1 MNANRIL
8 KIAVVIVLTV
18 AITLG
23 IPGTFAKYT
32 DSKNYKIVVDYTPT
46 VKKDTATS
54 TGSTNMKTV
63 SYEAEHD
70 GYYAIIIRGGNGAM
84 GLGGISRGQT
94 VYNNNGSVGGYVYA
108 CIYAKIGDKISAC
121 IGNSG
126 IVPSGK
132 TTNPGENSMGIAF
145 GAKGDSHNLSTTSS
159 SGSGGAATIV
169 TVNGS
174 LAAVAAGGGGGGGN
188 DSTIFSAV
196 AKDGKNGGAGGN
208 INNASNRQ
216 TKSNGFVVYY
226 GYDGGGSEN
235 MPGKGG
241 TTSGG
246 AKGKSPSSFL
256 YGGDGAS
263 GSTMNVAALSGGNG
277 GAGATFGGGGGGGYA
292 GGGGGCGSGMSYA
305 ASGGGGGSSAIL
317 LTNNGKTSLKLNS
330 SALAKIFELAGYSAD
345 FNSYSGGFAIVAY
358 LNDGN
363 DTSQYS
369 GGTF

>member
-84 GLGGISRGQT
+84 GLGGLSWGQT

-126 IVPSGK
+126 TVPSGT
-132 TTNPGENSMGIAF
+132 TTNPGKNSMGIAS
-145 GAKGDSHNLSTTSS
+145 GAKGDHYHGSTASS

-169 TVNGS
+169 TVNG
-174 LAAVAAGGGGGGGN
+174 AIVAIAAGGGGGGGH
-188 DSTIFSAV
+188 DGTLFDAL
-196 AKDGKNGGAGGN
+196 AKDGKPGGKGGN
-208 INNASNRQ
+208 INNDSTSQKKDNE
-216 TKSNGFVVYY
+216 FIVYF
-226 GYDGGGSEN
+226 GYDGSGSKK

-246 AKGKSPSSFL
+246 AKGESPSAL
-256 YGGDGAS
+256 YGEDGKA
-263 GSTMNVAALSGGNG
+263 GSAMNVSGLSGGNG
-277 GAGATFGGGGGGGYA
+277 GTGATFGGGGGGGYA
-292 GGGGGCGSGMSYA
+292 GGGGGCGSGMSYS

-330 SALAKIFELAGYSAD
+330 SALSKIFELAGYSAD

-358 LNDGN
+358 LNDGT
-363 DTSQYS
+363 DTSPYS
-369 GGTF
+369 GGIF